1 MKTSILLLLTLFA
14 LASCKKEAAVTPGP
28 APLKYANVASI
39 KEDTLPDMAALK
51 LKMVMVNDTNNY
63 DETMFLFQKSA
74 SLTYNPDA
82 DAQYF
87 AGFGRESLAS
97 ISSDGI
103 YLAINR
109 LPYTRGMAI
118 GLEANATSDNAFY
131 FQVSYKNKIPANFQ
145 VWLKDTYTNDST
157 NVCTAGKYNFKV
169 LKADT
174 NSFGSKR
181 FKLVLKNNN

>member
-1 MKTSILLLLTLFA
+1 MKSSILLLLSLFA
-14 LASCKKEAAVTPGP
+14 LAACKKEAVVTPSP
-28 APLKYANVASI
+28 APLKYANVANI
-39 KEDTLPDMAALK
+39 QKDTLPDMAALK
-51 LKMVMVNDTNNY
+51 VKMVMVNDTTNY

-74 SLTYNPDA
+74 SLAYDPDA

-87 AGFGRESLAS
+87 AGFGQESLAS

-109 LPYTRGMAI
+109 LPYTRGMVI
-118 GLEANATSDNAFY
+118 GLVANATSDNAFY
-131 FQVSYKNKIPANFQ
+131 LQVSYKNKIPANFQ
-145 VWLKDTYTNDST
+145 VWVKDAYTNDST

-169 LKADT
+169 LKTDT

-181 FKLVLKNNN
+181 FKLVLKNSN

>member
-1 MKTSILLLLTLFA
+1 MKSSILLLLSLFA
-14 LASCKKEAAVTPGP
+14 LAACKKEAVVTPSP
-28 APLKYANVASI
+28 APLKYANVANI
-39 KEDTLPDMAALK
+39 QKDTLPDMAALK
-51 LKMVMVNDTNNY
+51 VKMVMVNDTTNY

-74 SLTYNPDA
+74 SLAYDPDA

-87 AGFGRESLAS
+87 AGFGQESLAS

-109 LPYTRGMAI
+109 LPYTHGMTI
-118 GLEANATSDNAFY
+118 GLVANATSDNNFY
-131 FQVSYKNKIPANFQ
+131 LQVSCKNKIPASFQ
-145 VWLKDTYTNDST
+145 VWVKDTYLNDST
-157 NVCTAGKYNFKV
+157 NVCTGKYNFKV

-181 FKLVLKNNN
+181 FKLVLKNSN